1 MPSFSVYTLQ
11 CKRRGGNIVLEETNC
26 KNSIGNQ
33 EKQNNTVENG
43 LSDAYEIASDMY
55 DFEGI
60 AYGSQRILQ
69 RMAYPQRF
77 C

>member
-1 MPSFSVYTLQ
+1 MYTLQ
-11 CKRRGGNIVLEETNC
+11 CKRRGGSIVLDLTNY
-26 KNSIGNQ
+26 KNSIENQ
-33 EKQNNTVENG
+33 EKQNNTVESG

-60 AYGSQRILQ
+60 AYGCQRILQ

>member
-11 CKRRGGNIVLEETNC
+11 CKRRGGNIVLEATNY

-60 AYGSQRILQ
+60 AYGSQRILK

>member
-1 MPSFSVYTLQ
+1 MYTLQ
-11 CKRRGGNIVLEETNC
+11 CKRRGGSIELEMANC
-26 KNSIGNQ
+26 KNSIENQ

-60 AYGSQRILQ
+60 TYGNRRILQ
-69 RMAYPQRF
+69 RMAYQQRF

>member
-1 MPSFSVYTLQ
+1 MYTLQ
-11 CKRRGGNIVLEETNC
+11 CKRRGGSIVLDSTNY
-26 KNSIGNQ
+26 KNSIENQ

-60 AYGSQRILQ
+60 AYGNRRILQ
-69 RMAYPQRF
+69 RMAYQQRF

>member
-1 MPSFSVYTLQ
+1 MYTLQ
-11 CKRRGGNIVLEETNC
+11 CKSRGGSMVLEKTNY
-26 KNSIGNQ
+26 KNSIENQ
-33 EKQNNTVENG
+33 GKQNNTVENG
-43 LSDAYEIASDMY
+43 LSDAYGIASDMY